1 MIVPHESHLAD
12 DNEPSIPSCLRFTR
26 HGRRATHGMRC
37 VIVHY
42 HELALKGHNRNYFE
56 QCLIKNIRTALKDVG
71 VRQVENLHSRIRIRL
86 PSEVSLEVVQD
97 RLRRVCGI
105 ANFLVGRVVP
115 LELAAPN
122 LDAFTTAVLE
132 EIESQSFTTFRV
144 TARRADKRLTL
155 TSMDIE
161 KALGAAVCGRTGKKV
176 SLKNPE
182 LTVYAELLSKE
193 AFCSADK
200 IEGPGGMPVGVSGR
214 IACLISGGIDSPV
227 AAYRIIKRG
236 CLASF
241 IHFSGR
247 PLVSRA
253 SEEKVHELV
262 RHLTTFQYDSRL
274 YVIPFGEIQREI
286 ILNAPTPFRIVLY
299 RRMMIR
305 IADELARK
313 EQCWALVTGDSLGQ
327 VASQT
332 PQNLCA
338 IEEAAE
344 LPILRPLIGMDKRE
358 IIDEARCLGTYET
371 SIEPD
376 QDCCKLFVPP
386 HPSTRTRL
394 DDVKKVER
402 QLDVSTLVKRG
413 VESAEL
419 TELSFPSSTA

>member
-1 MIVPHESHLAD
+1 
-12 DNEPSIPSCLRFTR
+12 
-26 HGRRATHGMRC
+26 MRC

-42 HELALKGHNRNYFE
+42 HELALKGHNRDYFE
-56 QCLIKNIRTALKDVG
+56 QCLIKNIRTALADAG
-71 VRQVENLHSRIRIRL
+71 VRQVENLHSRIRIWL
-86 PSEVSLEVVQD
+86 PPEVPSEVVRE
-97 RLRRVCGI
+97 RLIRVCGI
-105 ANFLVGRVVP
+105 ANFLPGRVVP
-115 LELAAPN
+115 LQLANPN
-122 LDAFTTAVLE
+122 LDALTTAVFE
-132 EIESQSFTTFRV
+132 EIESQSFTTFRI

-161 KALGAAVCGRTGKKV
+161 KALGAAVCARTGRKV
-176 SLKNPE
+176 SLKNPD
-182 LTVYAELLSKE
+182 LTIYIELLSKE
-193 AFCSADK
+193 AFCAAAK
-200 IEGPGGMPVGVSGR
+200 IEGPGGMPVGVSGK

-227 AAYRIIKRG
+227 AAYRMIKRG

-274 YVIPFGEIQREI
+274 HVIPFGEIQREI
-286 ILNAPTPFRIVLY
+286 ILNAPAPFRIVLY
-299 RRMMIR
+299 RRMMVR
-305 IADELARK
+305 IAQELARK

-358 IIDEARCLGTYET
+358 IIDEARRLGTYET

-386 HPSTRTRL
+386 HPSTKTRL
-394 DDVKKVER
+394 DDVHRVER
-402 QLDVSTLVKRG
+402 MIDIFALVKRG
-413 VESAEL
+413 VENAEL
-419 TELSFPSSTA
+419 TELSFPSSAASREAIAKPDRPR